1 MSLKGKITQE
11 DVWKAC
17 ETVFAEG
24 KPVTN
29 EKVRTVLK
37 RGSYST
43 ISEHVKSW
51 KERPDSEV
59 SAKDYPMSDWVK
71 KTYEEMNQIHGNT
84 FVGRYEL
91 TIDNENIL
99 ELEKENESLRDKL
112 EIAERD
118 SIRLEQLE
126 RIREEDKQRF
136 DNLMKDYKLVM
147 EQHSKAMLRINEL
160 ENTIDDMR

>member
-1 MSLKGKITQE
+1 MSSNGKITQE

-17 ETVFAEG
+17 DTVFSEG

-29 EKVRTVLK
+29 ERVRAVLG

-51 KERPDSEV
+51 KERPDAEV

-71 KTYEEMNQIHGNT
+71 KTYEEINQVHWNT

-91 TIDNENIL
+91 TVDNERIA
-99 ELEKENESLRDKL
+99 ELEKEIETLRDKL
-112 EIAERD
+112 TIKERD
-118 SIRLEQLE
+118 SIQLE
-126 RIREEDKQRF
+126 LVDKIRQEQDERIEKYVQRIEQQGIEIKK
-136 DNLMKDYKLVM
+136 LKDFIQTCTGNVL
-147 EQHSKAMLRINEL
+147 
-160 ENTIDDMR
+160 

>member
-1 MSLKGKITQE
+1 MNSKGKITQE

-29 EKVRTVLK
+29 EKVRAVLK

-59 SAKDYPMSDWVK
+59 SVKDYPMSDWVK
-71 KTYEEMNQIHGNT
+71 KAYEEMNQVHWNT

-91 TIDNENIL
+91 IIDNEKIV

-112 EIAERD
+112 ELAQD
-118 SIRLEQLE
+118 AFIRLEESEKYRKEQSE
-126 RIREEDKQRF
+126 QIDKLTRQQRL
-136 DNLMKDYKLVM
+136 DAAEIQRLTG
-147 EQHSKAMLRINEL
+147 I
-160 ENTIDDMR
+160 IDKFH